1 MYPLLL
7 KPTIKDYIWGGTRLK
22 KEFGF
27 KTDKKIA
34 AEAWELSCNK
44 DGDSFVINGPLAEKT
59 LREAIFGNWKGEG
72 LGKKAEKFN
81 DFPLLIKL
89 IDAAD
94 RLSVQVHP
102 DDDYALKHGGGFG
115 KTEMW
120 YVIDAEENSEIL
132 YGLKTNVSKEEF
144 EQRIKNGTLLEI
156 CNYVPAKK
164 GDVFFIPSG
173 TLHAIGKGILI
184 AEIQQNSN
192 ATYRV
197 YDYDRIEKN
206 GKPRELHINQAIDV
220 TKRERPSIPYGN
232 VGKLEKFSFGEV
244 RELADCELFDVKLI
258 ELRGKIELC
267 EKESFISLLILD
279 GQATAAYDGGE
290 IPLKKGNSLFVPAA
304 LPLTL
309 SGDLT
314 VIKTTL

>member
-59 LREAIFGNWKGEG
+59 LREAIFGDWKGEG

-132 YGLKTNVSKEEF
+132 YGLKPTSRKKNLSKE
-144 EQRIKNGTLLEI
+144 
-156 CNYVPAKK
+156 
-164 GDVFFIPSG
+164 
-173 TLHAIGKGILI
+173 
-184 AEIQQNSN
+184 
-192 ATYRV
+192 
-197 YDYDRIEKN
+197 
-206 GKPRELHINQAIDV
+206 
-220 TKRERPSIPYGN
+220 
-232 VGKLEKFSFGEV
+232 
-244 RELADCELFDVKLI
+244 
-258 ELRGKIELC
+258 
-267 EKESFISLLILD
+267 
-279 GQATAAYDGGE
+279 
-290 IPLKKGNSLFVPAA
+290 
-304 LPLTL
+304 
-309 SGDLT
+309 
-314 VIKTTL
+314 